1 MTNTFMPS
9 ARRSRVMSLA
19 ALATVGLIALTGC
32 GADSDAATDQQG
44 QGYGQGQGQGQGR
57 GMGGGMPGTSG
68 EIAAIDG
75 STLQVQGSDAQ
86 TAVTYTDETTI
97 SQQVSAALA
106 DVAVGSCVM
115 VTTADDSES
124 SETAVT
130 AGTVRITEKTD
141 GSCAGGGGFGA
152 GQRPEGDASGAPEGM
167 PSDMPSDM
175 PEGMPSGGPG
185 GMGGGMGTSGEVTEV
200 SDSGFTVAAT
210 SRDSEETT
218 SVTVTVGSETTYTT
232 TKTATKSAL
241 VVGTCVTATGEA
253 DDTGAVTAERISV
266 SDPVEGECTTGFGG
280 RGGMPGGAPG
290 QDGASS

>member
-1 MTNTFMPS
+1 MTNTFMPT

-44 QGYGQGQGQGQGR
+44 QGYGQGQGQGR

-75 STLQVQGSDAQ
+75 STLQVQSSDAQ

-115 VTTADDSES
+115 VTTADGSEP

-141 GSCAGGGGFGA
+141 GSCAGGGGFGG
-152 GQRPEGDASGAPEGM
+152 GQRPEGM

-210 SRDSEETT
+210 SRDSEEST
-218 SVTVTVGSETTYTT
+218 SVSVTVGSETTYTT
-232 TKTATKSAL
+232 TKTATKSVL
-241 VVGTCVTATGEA
+241 VIGKCVSATGEA
-253 DDTGAVTAERISV
+253 DDTGAVTAVRISV
-266 SDPVEGECTTGFGG
+266 SDPVDGECTTGFGG
-280 RGGMPGGAPG
+280 RGAMPGGAPG

>member
-1 MTNTFMPS
+1 MTNTFTPG
-9 ARRSRVMSLA
+9 ARRTRTLSLV
-19 ALATVGLIALTGC
+19 ALATVGLIALSGC
-32 GADSDAATDQQG
+32 GADGDEATDQQG
-44 QGYGQGQGQGQGR
+44 QGYGQGQGQRQGQ

-75 STLQVQGSDAQ
+75 STLQVQSSDAQ
-86 TAVTYTDETTI
+86 TAVTYTDKTTI
-97 SQQVSAALA
+97 SQQVSAALT
-106 DVAVGSCVM
+106 DVTVGSCVM
-115 VTTADDSES
+115 VTTADGSES

-141 GSCAGGGGFGA
+141 GSCAAGGGLGG
-152 GQRPEGDASGAPEGM
+152 GQRPEGM
-167 PSDMPSDM
+167 PSDMP
-175 PEGMPSGGPG
+175 EGTPSGGPG
-185 GMGGGMGTSGEVTEV
+185 GMGGGMGASGEVTAV

-218 SVTVTVGSETTYTT
+218 SVSVTVGSETTYTT
-232 TKTATKSAL
+232 TRTATKSAL

-266 SDPVEGECTTGFGG
+266 SDPVDGECATGFGG
-280 RGGMPGGAPG
+280 RGGMPGGAPS